1 MGYEED
7 RNVMGR
13 EGHGL
18 SLDMSSLKC
27 LGNDVEMPRK
37 ARNMSPELQRSDLR
51 IFSIVIVEVMDFL
64 RQRGRKNLGTELLQG
79 LMDR

>member
-1 MGYEED
+1 MIRKECYHAEAFGLGYEED

-51 IFSIVIVEVMDFL
+51 IFSIE
-64 RQRGRKNLGTELLQG
+64 
-79 LMDR
+79 